1 MRLKTY
7 LHQISPVFS
16 SPEAASRLLRLFAL
30 ILLVGILG
38 AVYNFL
44 NSTLSNDISRRR
56 GYMSSAIAEAQTFF
70 TSREAL
76 LESLSLSAVR
86 RSKQAQ
92 ALVYLPST
100 EELHLQLGDLDDPW
114 SIWLSVRMREYFKAK
129 QVNLLYVSPGPE
141 ARVMR
146 LYSSNPTSP
155 NLPRTIL
162 SKLEALNHGE
172 HPDTNELWLTDPST
186 QTSQLYIF
194 TRLDERT
201 DDSGWLGLEMDGR
214 EVLKALSD
222 QSAGEFMMFNSEGAL
237 LFTNTPAGRL
247 GQALQQLQGSNFF
260 GFVGSRWWPDHLVI
274 RKQLMTSD
282 WQLVYSFSLQSLL
295 IARWCSACSA
305 SA

>member
-7 LHQISPVFS
+7 LHQISPLFS

-86 RSKQAQ
+86 RSRQVQ
-92 ALVYLPST
+92 GYPPSS
-100 EELHLQLGDLDDPW
+100 EELHLQLGDIDDPW
-114 SIWLSVRMREYFKAK
+114 SIWLSQRMREYFKAK

-155 NLPRTIL
+155 TCP
-162 SKLEALNHGE
+162 G
-172 HPDTNELWLTDPST
+172 PS
-186 QTSQLYIF
+186 S
-194 TRLDERT
+194 
-201 DDSGWLGLEMDGR
+201 
-214 EVLKALSD
+214 
-222 QSAGEFMMFNSEGAL
+222 
-237 LFTNTPAGRL
+237 P
-247 GQALQQLQGSNFF
+247 
-260 GFVGSRWWPDHLVI
+260 
-274 RKQLMTSD
+274 
-282 WQLVYSFSLQSLL
+282 SLRS
-295 IARWCSACSA
+295 
-305 SA
+305 